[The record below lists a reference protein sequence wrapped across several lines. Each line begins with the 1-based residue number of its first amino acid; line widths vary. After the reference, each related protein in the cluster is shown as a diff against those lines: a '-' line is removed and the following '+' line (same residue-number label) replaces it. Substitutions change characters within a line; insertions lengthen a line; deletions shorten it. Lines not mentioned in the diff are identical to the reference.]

1 MVKNIKLHKNA
12 LYINDE
18 LITFDFDIDTLI
30 VMDDKIIV
38 LLDIPYDSS
47 ELDNIYAV
55 NLSGKIIWRIEK
67 VAKKFPKLR
76 HDPYVGI
83 SMLDDKLLARQF
95 YGQRYLI
102 DLATGKIIE
111 RYTVGRDW

>member
-67 VAKKFPKLR
+67 VACSSVLWATLSYRPC
-76 HDPYVGI
+76 H
-83 SMLDDKLLARQF
+83 RQDHRAL
-95 YGQRYLI
+95 YSRQRLVESEKY
-102 DLATGKIIE
+102 
-111 RYTVGRDW
+111 

>member
-55 NLSGKIIWRIEK
+55 NLSGKIK
-67 VAKKFPKLR
+67 CYKFVI
-76 HDPYVGI
+76 YI
-83 SMLDDKLLARQF
+83 
-95 YGQRYLI
+95 
-102 DLATGKIIE
+102 
-111 RYTVGRDW
+111 

>member
-1 MVKNIKLHKNA
+1 MSGLLVDSGYNPIKPNYMKP
-12 LYINDE
+12 
-18 LITFDFDIDTLI
+18 DT
-30 VMDDKIIV
+30 DDV

-76 HDPYVGI
+76 HDPYAGI

-102 DLATGKIIE
+102 DPATGKIIE

>member
-55 NLSGKIIWRIEK
+55 NLSGKSYGEL
-67 VAKKFPKLR
+67 KKLPRNF
-76 HDPYVGI
+76 
-83 SMLDDKLLARQF
+83 QN
-95 YGQRYLI
+95 
-102 DLATGKIIE
+102 
-111 RYTVGRDW
+111 

>member
-47 ELDNIYAV
+47 ELDNI
-55 NLSGKIIWRIEK
+55 
-67 VAKKFPKLR
+67 
-76 HDPYVGI
+76 
-83 SMLDDKLLARQF
+83 
-95 YGQRYLI
+95 
-102 DLATGKIIE
+102 
-111 RYTVGRDW
+111 